1 MTDIFEELAHK
12 TVSELFDLLK
22 EQIEENKGLKAE
34 NGRLTS
40 NVSVFRDEKT
50 HAINRWSAV
59 CKERDEYK
67 AQLDQ
72 LSKLATELA
81 EYASYAE
88 IIGAV
93 LHNKAVIRKCCDD
106 IFELNRSAEEAD
118 INFLVGHV
126 VKPYLSGLSIAKM
139 REIVNGAPEWAK
151 YWITRDEYH
160 GDVLSFPNMTG
171 QSSFLIDDLR
181 KAIADHDA
189 KNMVKFSLNNYVRFK
204 PTPYGLE
211 HYTAKMREFTSH
223 MRSIKVDTALKLD
236 PEGYAKLQMHE
247 FMNIFGEIAFN
258 GNDNFIVGCEITFCL
273 SGA

>member
-1 MTDIFEELAHK
+1 MTDIFEELARK

-22 EQIEENKGLKAE
+22 EQVEENKGLKAE
-34 NGRLTS
+34 NGKLTS
-40 NVSVFRDEKT
+40 NVSVFREEKT

-72 LSKLATELA
+72 VSKLATELA

-93 LHNKAVIRKCCDD
+93 LHNRAVIRKCCDD
-106 IFELNRSAEEAD
+106 IFELNRSAEEAG
-118 INFLVGHV
+118 IGFLVGHV
-126 VKPYLSGLSIAKM
+126 VKPYLSGLSIPKM

-160 GDVLSFPNMTG
+160 GDILSFPNMTG

-211 HYTAKMREFTSH
+211 HYTAKMSEFTSH
-223 MRSIKVDTALKLD
+223 MRGAVDIPTLNID

-258 GNDNFIVGCEITFCL
+258 GNDNFIVGCEISFCL